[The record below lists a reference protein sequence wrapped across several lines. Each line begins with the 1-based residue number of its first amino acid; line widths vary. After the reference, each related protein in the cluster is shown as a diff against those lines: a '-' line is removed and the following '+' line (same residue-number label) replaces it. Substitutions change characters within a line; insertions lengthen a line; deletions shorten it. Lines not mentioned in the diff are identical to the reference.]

1 MADADPVVLAPRR
14 FSIRLPRPLWI
25 GVATMGLIVVGLA
38 LIAFRHYSQGV
49 AIREINAVGGSVETR
64 PRWPDWL
71 KQRIG
76 DERLRPYDE
85 PIHARLSY
93 SRARDETLA
102 QLHRLSGLKRLD
114 CNATRISDAGLVHL
128 RDMTSLEWL
137 WIAGTPVTDSGLAE
151 LKGLT
156 RLRELGLNGT
166 QITDAGLVHLKE
178 MTELR
183 ELWLNGTGVTDEGLV
198 HLKDLTSLARLFLRG
213 TQVSEEGIA
222 DLKRAIP
229 GLQVRP

>member
-1 MADADPVVLAPRR
+1 MADADPIVFASRQ
-14 FSIRLPRPLWI
+14 FSSRVPRPLWI
-25 GVATMGLIVVGLA
+25 GVGTVALVFGGLA
-38 LIAFRHYSQGV
+38 LIAVRYYLQGV

-71 KQRIG
+71 KERLG

-93 SRARDETLA
+93 SRARDETLG
-102 QLHRLSGLKRLD
+102 QLHRLPGLKRLD

-166 QITDAGLVHLKE
+166 RVTDAGLVHLQGMTELRELWLNETGITDAGLVHLK
-178 MTELR
+178 
-183 ELWLNGTGVTDEGLV
+183 
-198 HLKDLTSLARLFLRG
+198 DLTGLAWIFVRG
-213 TQVSEEGIA
+213 TQVSDEGITE
-222 DLKRAIP
+222 LKRALP
-229 GLQVRP
+229 ALQIGR